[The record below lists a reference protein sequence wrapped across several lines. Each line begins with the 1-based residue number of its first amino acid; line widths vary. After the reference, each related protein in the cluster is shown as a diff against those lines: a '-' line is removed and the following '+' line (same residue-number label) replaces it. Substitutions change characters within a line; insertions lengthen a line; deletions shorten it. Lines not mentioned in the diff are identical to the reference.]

1 MSENKHKRIALIA
14 CSKSKLGKDNLERKY
29 KAKDIYTGFTF
40 ILAKTEGIKRFDLDD
55 YYIISAKHHLLDKD
69 DEITYYDK
77 TLNKMNKKEQR
88 EWAKIVLQQ
97 LKDKFDLEHD
107 EFYIFGGTKY
117 YKNLIPHLNCTVF
130 AYFNCKKINLDK
142 PTTYKN
148 GGK

>member
-77 TLNKMNKKEQR
+77 TLNKMNKKR
-88 EWAKIVLQQ
+88 AKRM
-97 LKDKFDLEHD
+97 
-107 EFYIFGGTKY
+107 G
-117 YKNLIPHLNCTVF
+117 
-130 AYFNCKKINLDK
+130 
-142 PTTYKN
+142 
-148 GGK
+148 